1 MVQDDA
7 LLANATN
14 TKSPTTSPYE
24 ADSVSF
30 TPAADLP
37 LPTTSATTAAEV
49 LSERGLRASG
59 ADHGEMK
66 RDLQGWLDLV
76 SLFNSSSSSSSP
88 ASLSRSDAQ
97 QSKEAPPSLSLR
109 RILLP
114 LALYPPPSL
123 FTPSLREMELRE
135 EKESQ
140 KGVVEKSKVVFHEV
154 VEAQEK
160 EVKKEKEDKADGVGN
175 A

>member
-37 LPTTSATTAAEV
+37 IPTTSATTAAEV

-76 SLFNSSSSSSSP
+76 SLVNASSSSSSP
-88 ASLSRSDAQ
+88 SPSRSDAQ
-97 QSKEAPPSLSLR
+97 QSKDAPPSLSLR

-135 EKESQ
+135 EKESA

-160 EVKKEKEDKADGVGN
+160 EVKKGKVDKADGVGK